1 MGPRNNRDNSD
12 KEDGADVMADVGAII
27 LFLSVNIQVLLEEG
41 LEKLNLYLNF
51 MDCPSASILNIVI

>member
-12 KEDGADVMADVGAII
+12 KEAGADVMADVGAII

-41 LEKLNLYLNF
+41 LEKLKLYLNCR
-51 MDCPSASILNIVI
+51 DCPSVSILNIVI

>member
-1 MGPRNNRDNSD
+1 MRFQA
-12 KEDGADVMADVGAII
+12 GADVMADVGAII